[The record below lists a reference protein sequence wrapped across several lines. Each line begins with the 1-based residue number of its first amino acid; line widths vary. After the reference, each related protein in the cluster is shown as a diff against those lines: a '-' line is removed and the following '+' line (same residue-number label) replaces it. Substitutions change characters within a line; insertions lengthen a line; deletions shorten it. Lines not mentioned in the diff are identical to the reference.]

1 MYQYSDDYR
10 SVVEQMKFIAR
21 KEDLDVVDR
30 RHLFLAIEF
39 LYPGMFKRL
48 LGGLDLMLP
57 KEYTEWDVEA
67 LEHHRSVAISTEL
80 WKVIALE
87 GGYLVDAVDAC
98 GGPAVCTVDVVHLAA
113 AYLLD
118 PQEDS
123 IHGYLLVEGV
133 DNTSED
139 FRTNLFKRLKAEVEE
154 SENDR
159 RQHEYKDTLL
169 SVASIKR
176 ELRQRIV
183 GQTKAIDTGAPY

>member
-39 LYPGMFKRL
+39 LHPGMFKRL

-67 LEHHRSVAISTEL
+67 LEHHRSVAISAEL

-87 GGYLVDAVDAC
+87 GGYLADAVDAC

-133 DNTSED
+133 DNTSKD

-159 RQHEYKDTLL
+159 RQHEYKDTLCRLPQSSENYGNEL
-169 SVASIKR
+169 SGRRKR
-176 ELRQRIV
+176 LIL
-183 GQTKAIDTGAPY
+183 